1 MIGQKDAVVAQ
12 VRAALGSS
20 FTPYKDIALVM
31 LSKLQLENIKREIGY
46 EIMNGSI
53 EYSKNKTAYDEVK
66 AYARSMVMNHLKK
79 ARELN
84 GNQVYG
90 VSASEVKVRSD
101 VKALSGINMSLLP
114 EDVKEFVNS
123 LV

>member
-1 MIGQKDAVVAQ
+1 MIGQKDAVVIQ
-12 VRAALGSS
+12 VKTALGSC

-31 LSKLQLENIKREIGY
+31 LSKLQLENIKSEIGHQ
-46 EIMNGSI
+46 IMSGSI
-53 EYSKNKTAYDEVK
+53 EYSKNKTNYAEVK

-90 VSASEVKVRSD
+90 VSTSEVKVRSD
-101 VKALSGINMSLLP
+101 AKALSGINMSLLP
-114 EDVKEFVNS
+114 EDVKEFVKS